1 MRSIRCFVNVLGK
14 IFAMLLLVMAI
25 GCSGTGKQDVLDF
38 LSSDSKDQYKIHLF
52 YETYSGLDMKLLE
65 FMNSSDELLEVIQGI
80 QVYDLETP
88 TNQEIADTIGLDQF
102 PAIIVTNDKEVV
114 LETQELEDIRSFFN
128 DIVQ

>member
-1 MRSIRCFVNVLGK
+1 MTSIRCFVNVLGK

-25 GCSGTGKQDVLDF
+25 GCSGTSKQDVLDF

-88 TNQEIADTIGLDQF
+88 TNQEIADTIGLDRF
-102 PAIIVTNDKEVV
+102 PAIIVTNDKDVL

>member
-88 TNQEIADTIGLDQF
+88 TNQEIADTIGLDRF

>member
-1 MRSIRCFVNVLGK
+1 MRSRRCFVNVLGK
-14 IFAMLLLVMAI
+14 VFAMLLLLMAI
-25 GCSGTGKQDVLDF
+25 GCSGTSKQDVLDF

-52 YETYSGLDMKLLE
+52 YETYSDHDMKLLE
-65 FMNSSDELLEVIQGI
+65 FMNSSDDLLEVIQGI

-88 TNQEIADTIGLDQF
+88 TNQKIADTIGLDRF

-114 LETQELEDIRSFFN
+114 LETQEIEDIRSFFN

>member
-1 MRSIRCFVNVLGK
+1 MRRRCFVNVLGK
-14 IFAMLLLVMAI
+14 VFAMLLLLMAI
-25 GCSGTGKQDVLDF
+25 GCSGTSKQDVLDF

-52 YETYSGLDMKLLE
+52 YETYSDLNMKLLKL
-65 FMNSSDELLEVIQGI
+65 MNSSDDLLEVIQGI

-88 TNQEIADTIGLDQF
+88 TNQKIADTIGLDRF

-114 LETQELEDIRSFFN
+114 LETQEIEDIRSFFN

>member
-1 MRSIRCFVNVLGK
+1 M
-14 IFAMLLLVMAI
+14 
-25 GCSGTGKQDVLDF
+25 
-38 LSSDSKDQYKIHLF
+38 KDQYKIHLV

-65 FMNSSDELLEVIQGI
+65 FMNSSDELLKVIQGI

-88 TNQEIADTIGLDQF
+88 TNQEIADTIGLDRF

>member
-1 MRSIRCFVNVLGK
+1 MRSRRCFVNVLGK
-14 IFAMLLLVMAI
+14 VFAMLLLLMAI
-25 GCSGTGKQDVLDF
+25 GCSGTSKQDVLDF

-52 YETYSGLDMKLLE
+52 YETYSDLNMKLLKL
-65 FMNSSDELLEVIQGI
+65 MNSSDDLLEVIQGI

-88 TNQEIADTIGLDQF
+88 TNQKIADTIGLDRF

-114 LETQELEDIRSFFN
+114 LETQEIEDIRSFFN

>member
-1 MRSIRCFVNVLGK
+1 MRSRRCFVNVLGK
-14 IFAMLLLVMAI
+14 VFAMLLLLMAI
-25 GCSGTGKQDVLDF
+25 GCSGTSKQDVLDF

-65 FMNSSDELLEVIQGI
+65 FMNSSDDLLEVIQGI

-88 TNQEIADTIGLDQF
+88 TNQKIADKIGLDRF

-114 LETQELEDIRSFFN
+114 LETQEIEDIRSFFN

>member
-65 FMNSSDELLEVIQGI
+65 FMNSSDELLKVIQGI

-88 TNQEIADTIGLDQF
+88 TNQEIADTIGLDRF